1 MYLFDDYTLDT
12 QLYELRHAGV
22 LCPLEPQVFDILL
35 HLIQHR
41 DRVVSREE
49 LLEHV
54 WPERFISE
62 ATLDHRVME
71 ARQAIGDSGQRQC
84 RIKTLRGRGY
94 RFVASVEEGSAAG
107 RQEPAASGS
116 PAVLVGR
123 HAELRQLRQW
133 YTAALQGMRQVVC
146 VTGEAGIGKT
156 TLVDAFLAQVIV
168 AESVWVG
175 RGQCIEQHGPGE
187 AYLPLLEALGQIGRA
202 PDGARLVTVL
212 RQQAPSWLAHLPG
225 LVPPETS
232 AALQQR
238 AGGSTR
244 ERMLRELAEALE
256 VLTAQQPLILVL
268 EDLHWSDGATLD
280 WLAYVARRRAAA
292 RLLVLGTYRPAT
304 ALVRAHPV
312 RSVMQEIQL
321 HGQCAE
327 LGLDY
332 FSTAEVAT
340 YLGQRFARAALPEGL
355 ARVLHRRTHG
365 NPLFLATLVDGLIRQ
380 GVLQDG
386 EAGWSLPGGL
396 ATVAAGVPENLRQL
410 LAWHLEQLP
419 TVEQTLLEAASVA
432 GREFAVAAVAA
443 AMDCTVEDV
452 EARCA
457 TLARRGQFLH
467 VCGTDA
473 WPDGTVATRYGFI
486 HDVYRETLYEQ
497 VPSGRCTR
505 WHLQIGRRLEVGYGT
520 HGREGAAELAEHF
533 VRGRDA
539 ARAVH
544 YLRYAGEQAVQRLA
558 HQEALRHL
566 TRALELLATLPETLE
581 RLQQEL
587 NLQIALGLVLT
598 AIKGYTALEVE
609 QTYARARALCM
620 QLGETPQLFPT
631 LGGLCLFYQSRGAL
645 ATALELAEQLDRLA
659 QRAATPALRLAAHG
673 ALGAILFFRGEYTAA
688 RSHLEQ
694 GIALIDPTVQWPQ
707 ALRHGEAPGIRCLSV
722 AALTLWCL
730 GYPEQALQR
739 SQEGLVLAQTFAD
752 PYSLVHAQ
760 HWAASLQHRRREVP
774 AVLAQAEAILALATA
789 QEFPVYVEH
798 GICWRGWA
806 LAMQGQGE
814 AGLGQMHKGL
824 EALLVTGLELSR
836 PLWLVLLAEAA
847 GHVGQVEEGIR
858 LVAAALTMLEASG
871 RGDMLAEA
879 YRVQGVL
886 LLQQAAPDVVEAET
900 CFQQALT
907 IARRQQA
914 RSWELRAAMSLSRLW
929 QHQGREA
936 AAYAVLAEVYGWFTE
951 GFDTADL
958 QEARALLAVLEDNA
972 VTKPCGFRPVR
983 CPGVTP
989 FVESDLQ
996 SVGIKQVPYYP
1007 YSVAPAALSRQA

>member
-94 RFVASVEEGSAAG
+94 RFVASVEECSAAG

-168 AESVWVG
+168 TESVWVG

-212 RQQAPSWLAHLPG
+212 HQQAPSWLAHLPG

-232 AALQQR
+232 EALQQR

-332 FSTAEVAT
+332 FS
-340 YLGQRFARAALPEGL
+340 LMKWPPIWGSALPGPHCQ
-355 ARVLHRRTHG
+355 R
-365 NPLFLATLVDGLIRQ
+365 D
-380 GVLQDG
+380 
-386 EAGWSLPGGL
+386 WPG
-396 ATVAAGVPENLRQL
+396 
-410 LAWHLEQLP
+410 
-419 TVEQTLLEAASVA
+419 
-432 GREFAVAAVAA
+432 
-443 AMDCTVEDV
+443 C
-452 EARCA
+452 C
-457 TLARRGQFLH
+457 
-467 VCGTDA
+467 TDA
-473 WPDGTVATRYGFI
+473 PMAIPCFS
-486 HDVYRETLYEQ
+486 Q
-497 VPSGRCTR
+497 R
-505 WHLQIGRRLEVGYGT
+505 W
-520 HGREGAAELAEHF
+520 
-533 VRGRDA
+533 
-539 ARAVH
+539 
-544 YLRYAGEQAVQRLA
+544 
-558 HQEALRHL
+558 
-566 TRALELLATLPETLE
+566 
-581 RLQQEL
+581 
-587 NLQIALGLVLT
+587 
-598 AIKGYTALEVE
+598 
-609 QTYARARALCM
+609 
-620 QLGETPQLFPT
+620 
-631 LGGLCLFYQSRGAL
+631 
-645 ATALELAEQLDRLA
+645 
-659 QRAATPALRLAAHG
+659 
-673 ALGAILFFRGEYTAA
+673 
-688 RSHLEQ
+688 
-694 GIALIDPTVQWPQ
+694 
-707 ALRHGEAPGIRCLSV
+707 
-722 AALTLWCL
+722 
-730 GYPEQALQR
+730 
-739 SQEGLVLAQTFAD
+739 
-752 PYSLVHAQ
+752 
-760 HWAASLQHRRREVP
+760 
-774 AVLAQAEAILALATA
+774 
-789 QEFPVYVEH
+789 
-798 GICWRGWA
+798 
-806 LAMQGQGE
+806 
-814 AGLGQMHKGL
+814 
-824 EALLVTGLELSR
+824 
-836 PLWLVLLAEAA
+836 
-847 GHVGQVEEGIR
+847 
-858 LVAAALTMLEASG
+858 
-871 RGDMLAEA
+871 
-879 YRVQGVL
+879 
-886 LLQQAAPDVVEAET
+886 
-900 CFQQALT
+900 
-907 IARRQQA
+907 
-914 RSWELRAAMSLSRLW
+914 
-929 QHQGREA
+929 
-936 AAYAVLAEVYGWFTE
+936 
-951 GFDTADL
+951 
-958 QEARALLAVLEDNA
+958 
-972 VTKPCGFRPVR
+972 
-983 CPGVTP
+983 
-989 FVESDLQ
+989 
-996 SVGIKQVPYYP
+996 
-1007 YSVAPAALSRQA
+1007 